1 MHQHHNREVTI
12 NKANLIAKI
21 EENRDA
27 HIAEYDLAVEAYR
40 KEAEKQ
46 IKRLG
51 KELKEGKL
59 TLVLQLVSPVNRAD
73 EYNKVIEMF
82 NWEVSETVTLT
93 QKEFNEYIHDDN
105 QSAQNAKF
113 FNSTYRNG

>member
-21 EENRDA
+21 VENRDA
-27 HIAEYDLAVEAYR
+27 HIKEYELGVEAYR

-46 IKRLG
+46 IKRFS
-51 KELKEGKL
+51 KDLKEGKL
-59 TLVLQLVSPVNRAD
+59 GLKIDLVSPVNRAD

-82 NWEVSETVTLT
+82 EWEVSDTVKLT

-105 QSAQNAKF
+105 SSAQSAKF
-113 FNSTYRNG
+113 FNSTYLH